1 MYILNIYIHTMDE
14 IKKILYIGSGCHLDI
29 VSHFPNVS
37 EFILIDT
44 QPRSEHDSIEF
55 NPDFYRHLFVNS
67 LLSAGIKHNIIL
79 TNICELDDKYYH
91 LEHKMPFLNPTLLTF
106 TNTKTTQTIKYY
118 ISTNIRYNMNEILI
132 NDIQQSDALIV
143 SGHYP
148 DIILYDYLDKKKPIQ
163 FIGYSKTC
171 FSLDID
177 EMKDTIYYKLHNNSY
192 FDKYYLVDYD
202 SGEIT
207 KYKTF
212 MQLAR

>member
-1 MYILNIYIHTMDE
+1 MDE
-14 IKKILYIGSGCHLDI
+14 INKILYIGSGCHLDI

-67 LLSAGIKHNIIL
+67 LLSAGIEQDIVL
-79 TNICELDDKYYH
+79 TNIRELDNKYY
-91 LEHKMPFLNPTLLTF
+91 LNCDHKLPFLNPTLLTF
-106 TNTKTTQTIKYY
+106 TNTKTKQIIKYY

-132 NDIQQSDALIV
+132 NDIHQSEALIV

-148 DIILYDYLDKKKPIQ
+148 DIILYDYLDEKKPIQ

-177 EMKDTIYYKLHNNSY
+177 EMTDNIYCKLHNNNY

-207 KYKTF
+207 KYNTF

>member
-1 MYILNIYIHTMDE
+1 MMIE
-14 IKKILYIGSGCHLDI
+14 IKKILYIGSGCHLNI
-29 VSHFPNVS
+29 VSHFPNVP

-55 NPDFYRHLFVNS
+55 NPDFYRHLFVNL
-67 LLSAGIKHNIIL
+67 LLSAGIEQDIVL
-79 TNICELDDKYYH
+79 TNICELDNKYY
-91 LEHKMPFLNPTLLTF
+91 LNCEHKLPFLNPTLLTF
-106 TNTKTTQTIKYY
+106 TNTKTKQIIKYY
-118 ISTNIRYNMNEILI
+118 ISTNIRYNMNDILI
-132 NDIQQSDALIV
+132 NDIHQSEALIV

-148 DIILYDYLDKKKPIQ
+148 DIILYDYLDEKKPIQ

-177 EMKDTIYYKLHNNSY
+177 EMTDNIYCKLHNNNY

-207 KYKTF
+207 KYNTF
-212 MQLAR
+212 MQLAKYKNI